1 MRSHYCGDLD
11 ECHIG
16 TIVTLTGWVHRRRD
30 HGGVIFLDVRDRQ
43 GLVQVVYHPDSPEPF
58 AVADQVRSEY
68 VVQLQGRVR
77 PREDSA
83 INPNLKTGRIEL
95 VGQKLEIINRSKAP
109 PFPLNDYANPGEE
122 VRLKYRF
129 MDLRRPQMQERLQTR
144 SKITSFIR
152 RFLERESF
160 IDVETPTLTKSTPE
174 GARDYLVPSRLH
186 PGKFFALPQSPQL
199 FKQLLMMSGIDR
211 YYQIARCYRD
221 EDLRH
226 DRQPEFTQIDIEAS
240 FVSADEIR
248 ELTEKMLRY
257 VFMEVGSI
265 NLGEIPVLTHKEAT
279 QRFGTDR
286 PDLRNPLELV
296 DVDSLVVESGFEVF
310 KRAAVDD
317 QSRVAALLV
326 PNAANKM
333 SRRQLDGCVKYVQ
346 ELGGKGLAYIKVND
360 SGAGLSG
367 LQSPILKFLIED
379 EVHSILQ
386 EVKAKTGDIV
396 FFGADDRKVVNET
409 LGVFR
414 NYIADLLEIT
424 KDGYQACWVVDFPMF
439 EITADGNLAP
449 EHHPFAQPQCSADEL
464 IENPRDAKAHAYD
477 IVINGYEIGGGSLR
491 NHDSSVQRAV
501 FKALNMGQEAEVKFK
516 FLLEALDLGCP
527 PHGGIAL
534 GLDRLVMILTGSESI
549 RDVIAFPKTQS
560 SACPLTDAPSEV
572 DFHQLRELRIDLKS
586 S

>member
-1 MRSHYCGDLD
+1 
-11 ECHIG
+11 
-16 TIVTLTGWVHRRRD
+16 
-30 HGGVIFLDVRDRQ
+30 
-43 GLVQVVYHPDSPEPF
+43 
-58 AVADQVRSEY
+58 
-68 VVQLQGRVR
+68 
-77 PREDSA
+77 
-83 INPNLKTGRIEL
+83 
-95 VGQKLEIINRSKAP
+95 
-109 PFPLNDYANPGEE
+109 
-122 VRLKYRF
+122 
-129 MDLRRPQMQERLQTR
+129 
-144 SKITSFIR
+144 
-152 RFLERESF
+152 
-160 IDVETPTLTKSTPE
+160 
-174 GARDYLVPSRLH
+174 LVPSRLH